1 MIFSSEKNLIWID
14 LEMTGLNPDVDRI
27 IEIAT
32 LVTDSN
38 LNILSVGPNIVIF
51 QKKEILDQMNEW
63 NVNIHT
69 STGLLNKV
77 KSSLINESDAEFFT
91 ISFLKK
97 WVPKGISPICGST
110 VAQDRRFLFR
120 YMPNLESYF
129 NYRYVDVSTL
139 KELII
144 RWFPKFKINLN
155 KKKRHTALSDIK
167 YSVNELVYYRK
178 YFFNNNFCGNSSVGR
193 V

>member
-1 MIFSSEKNLIWID
+1 MIFSNEKNLIWID
-14 LEMTGLNPDVDRI
+14 LEMTGLNPDKDRI

-38 LNILSVGPNIVIF
+38 LNILSEGPNMILF
-51 QKKEILDQMNEW
+51 QKNVFLDKMDEW
-63 NVNIHT
+63 NLNIHT

-77 KSSLINESDAEFFT
+77 RNSLINENKAELKT
-91 ISFLKK
+91 IDFLEN
-97 WVPKGISPICGST
+97 WVPKGFSPICGST
-110 VAQDRRFLFR
+110 VAQDRRFLFK

-129 NYRYVDVSTL
+129 NYRYIDVSTL

-144 RWFPKFKINLN
+144 RWFPNVKLNLDR
-155 KKKRHTALSDIK
+155 KKHHTALADIK
-167 YSVNELVYYRK
+167 YSVNELIYYRK
-178 YFFNNNFCGNSSVGR
+178 HFLSNNFCGNSSVGR